1 MKEILE
7 KIRHGR
13 HEFEKAQL
21 EGIEGE
27 EPFSL
32 FEKWMTEA
40 IEKKE
45 KEPNAFTLSTVDNE
59 SQATSRIVYL
69 KDLLEDQFVFYTNYR
84 SKKAS
89 DIEYNSKISM
99 LFFWPA
105 ISRQIRI
112 KGICTKLDEA
122 LSDAYFDSRSRSS
135 QIGAWASNQSEKLEG
150 RHELEIRVREFES
163 KFSSSVP
170 RPQHWGGYQIRPLS
184 FEFWQGRSSRLHD
197 RLVFELRGSNW
208 EHHKK
213 NP

>member
-13 HEFEKAQL
+13 HEFENAQL
-21 EGIEGE
+21 EGIGGG

-32 FEKWMTEA
+32 FEKWMAEA

-45 KEPNAFTLSTVDNE
+45 KEPNAFALSTVDNE

-69 KDLLEDQFVFYTNYR
+69 KDLLEAQFVFYTNYR

-89 DIEYNSKISM
+89 DIEHNSKISM

-112 KGICTKLDEA
+112 KGICTKLDAA

-135 QIGAWASNQSEKLEG
+135 QIGAWASNQSEELED
-150 RHELEIRVREFES
+150 RNELEIRVREFES
-163 KFSSSVP
+163 KFSGSVP
-170 RPQHWGGYQIRPLS
+170 RPQHWGGYQIRPTS

-197 RLVFELRGSNW
+197 RLVFELRGNNW
-208 EHHKK
+208 ESHKK